1 MHHVLK
7 VGLVGYGYSGR
18 TFHAP
23 LISATSSLELAAIAS
38 SQADLVTADYP
49 ATRLCETPEILFA
62 RPEID
67 LVVLAT
73 PNASHYPLARAAL
86 RAGKH
91 LVVDKPFTLNVA
103 EAEALQAA
111 ASQTDRLLSVFHNR
125 RWDSDF
131 LLLKQLLATGEL
143 GNVTQFE
150 SRYDRFRPV
159 VRKRWRE
166 SAVAGAGN
174 WFDLGPHLIDQA
186 LQLFG
191 QPEAITADIHARRDG
206 AEAADDALAVLHY
219 PDKRVMLGASCLMA
233 GGSPRFLMAGTRG
246 SLLVGGLDV
255 QEEQLKAG
263 LRPGDIGWAV
273 DPRHAKLFTET
284 GQRELSLPEGQ
295 YTAYYAAIR
304 DALLGVGKNPVP
316 PSEALAVMRV
326 IEAGVASSAQGVRIR
341 LG

>member
-1 MHHVLK
+1 MSRLLK

-23 LISATSSLELAAIAS
+23 LITATPGLALTAVAS
-38 SQADLVTADYP
+38 SQVDLVATDYP
-49 ATRLCETPEILFA
+49 AAQLCETPEILFA
-62 RPEID
+62 RADID

-111 ASQTDRLLSVFHNR
+111 ASQTDRLLSAFHNR

-131 LLLKQLLATGEL
+131 LLLKQLLVDGAL
-143 GNVTQFE
+143 GHITQFE
-150 SRYDRFRPV
+150 SRYDRFRPL

-166 SAVAGAGN
+166 SAVPGSGN

-191 QPEAITADIHARRDG
+191 HPEAITADIHARRDG
-206 AEAADDALAVLHY
+206 AEAADDAFAVLHY
-219 PDKRVMLGASCLMA
+219 PDKRVVLGASCLMA
-233 GGSPRFLMAGTRG
+233 GGSPRFLAAGTAG
-246 SLLVGGLDV
+246 SLLIKGLDV
-255 QEEQLKAG
+255 QEDQLKAG
-263 LRPGDIGWAV
+263 IRPGETGWAV
-273 DPRHAKLFTET
+273 DPRQATLFTET
-284 GQRELSLPEGQ
+284 GQRNLNLPDGQ
-295 YTAYYAAIR
+295 YTAYYTAIR
-304 DALLGVGKNPVP
+304 DALLGHGKNPVP

-326 IEAGVASSAQGVRIR
+326 IEAGIASSTQGVRIR